1 MEPEVA
7 MLRRL
12 VIGGVWVGLLGLLAL
27 LAWGVFRVSA
37 ADTIDAAA
45 GGPARTNWE
54 GRPIPLKVRP
64 APALRVALFPAQQG
78 TLPAVAPAPDG
89 SGHERTLR
97 LGDLAGQPAVVNFWA
112 SWCQPCREEADVLD
126 RFAREYAPRGVA
138 FVGVN
143 VWDSDD
149 KARAF
154 LDEFG
159 VTYANGLDAGGGAAI
174 DFGVTGLP
182 ETFFVDRQGQLV
194 RKFIG
199 PITDRALRAA
209 VEELLS

>member
-1 MEPEVA
+1 

-12 VIGGVWVGLLGLLAL
+12 VIGSVWVGLLALLAL
-27 LAWGVFRVSA
+27 LAWGLLRVSA
-37 ADTIDAAA
+37 ADTTNATA

-54 GRPIPLKVRP
+54 GRAIPLKVRP
-64 APALRVALFPAQQG
+64 APELRVGLYGDQQG
-78 TLPAVAPAPDG
+78 ASPQPAAAATAGGDG
-89 SGHERTLR
+89 RTLR
-97 LGDLAGQPAVVNFWA
+97 LADLAGQPAVVNFWA
-112 SWCQPCREEADVLD
+112 SWCQPCRQEAEVLE
-126 RFAREYAPRGVA
+126 RFAQEYGPRGVT

-143 VWDSDD
+143 VWDSGD

-159 VTYANGLDAGGGAAI
+159 ITYLNGADSAGSAAV
-174 DFGVTGLP
+174 DYGLTGLP
-182 ETFFVDRQGQLV
+182 ETYFVDRDGQLV

-199 PITDRALRAA
+199 PVTERALRAA